1 MCMIQ
6 NVIAFINIQSSL
18 LLSFIQGKLVSAMEP
33 CFRPCFPVKCN
44 RVNNLKVYAVLKI
57 FKQ

>member
-1 MCMIQ
+1 MIQ

-18 LLSFIQGKLVSAMEP
+18 LLSFIRGKLVRAMEP

-44 RVNNLKVYAVLKI
+44 RVDIILEVYAVLK
-57 FKQ
+57 FF

>member
-1 MCMIQ
+1 MIQ

-18 LLSFIQGKLVSAMEP
+18 LLSFIRGKLVRAMEP

-44 RVNNLKVYAVLKI
+44 RVNIWKCML
-57 FKQ
+57 F